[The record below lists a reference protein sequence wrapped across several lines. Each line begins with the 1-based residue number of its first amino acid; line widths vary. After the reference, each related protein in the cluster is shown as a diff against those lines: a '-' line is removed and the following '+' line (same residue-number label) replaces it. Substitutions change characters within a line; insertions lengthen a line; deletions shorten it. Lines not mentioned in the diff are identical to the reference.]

1 MSTTQLTMG
10 ERKRTTSYFQF
21 GSVPPGCKEY
31 LPNYLL
37 SVQMHEDKVELYT
50 LVQMHMREVAGL
62 GFAQGLFQEI

>member
-1 MSTTQLTMG
+1 VKGRGRQA
-10 ERKRTTSYFQF
+10 TSNLDHATPRQAC
-21 GSVPPGCKEY
+21 VPPGCKEY